1 MCSEWTALTCN
12 NKVEATANMYSKPIK
27 MVAET
32 QPCVLRQLLP
42 LFNRCNPAHHR
53 LLLGCCPC
61 CASLPA
67 PLLSPPTRFHLP
79 SHSRPALGLWL
90 RSWGTGSNTTCSKP
104 AGKQQRRTQCMH
116 ETCYQHHLPP
126 FQPGPQLVAEL
137 VETGSGTICW
147 KPAGEQH
154 ETCETV
160 VGWIRYGPC
169 NSIGNVA
176 EIMGHRQ

>member
-1 MCSEWTALTCN
+1 
-12 NKVEATANMYSKPIK
+12 
-27 MVAET
+27 
-32 QPCVLRQLLP
+32 
-42 LFNRCNPAHHR
+42 
-53 LLLGCCPC
+53 
-61 CASLPA
+61 
-67 PLLSPPTRFHLP
+67 
-79 SHSRPALGLWL
+79 
-90 RSWGTGSNTTCSKP
+90 
-104 AGKQQRRTQCMH
+104 MH

-176 EIMGHRQ
+176 EVMGHRLQHKLLDTCKQAATHGHMHDAVMLRLYHYKVHAPAPATAAGPGEALKQQQHPPSPH